1 MTCERDRSA
10 ALNAAAR
17 WYTDLQDPDLDI
29 ETWEAFLDWKRDPGN
44 AAAFQKVEGSLAVLD
59 RASLGYIEAVEAGPQ
74 RRRRFVT
81 ARVRWLSGIAAT
93 LALAAVSYFVVG
105 TLAHPEAIQYATSL
119 GEQRTVELADGSQM
133 TLNTDTE
140 AEVSFTRHQRQV
152 RLIRGQALFEVE
164 KGDMPFVVDAE
175 GHRTTA
181 LGTEFD
187 VYANAGA
194 VEVTLMR
201 GSVIVSLTPAG
212 RGVLGLLSDAPAG
225 TGGRKLVPG
234 ERLIIG
240 KDGVESISDV
250 DPVAAAMWRTG
261 RIQFDDTSVED
272 VLAEL
277 NRYAR
282 TKVRIEDSALAAE
295 RISGSFYVGQEE
307 DFVGSLVIMFSL
319 ETERNGDE
327 ILLSPPSPS
336 VN

>member
-1 MTCERDRSA
+1 MTCEMDRPGT
-10 ALNAAAR
+10 LDAAAR
-17 WYTDLQDPDLDI
+17 WYSDLQDPDLDL
-29 ETWEAFLDWKRDPGN
+29 ETWEAFLDWERDPGN
-44 AAAFQKVEGSLAVLD
+44 AAAFQKVEASLAVLD

-74 RRRRFVT
+74 GRGRFVT
-81 ARVRWLSGIAAT
+81 ARAGWLSGIAAA
-93 LALAAVSYFVVG
+93 LALATVSYFVLG
-105 TLAHPEAIQYATSL
+105 TLARPEPVQYATSL
-119 GEQRTVELADGSQM
+119 GEQRTIELADGSQM

-140 AEVSFTRHQRQV
+140 AEVSFTRNQRHI

-164 KGDMPFVVDAE
+164 KDEMPFVVDAE

-194 VEVTLMR
+194 VAVTLMR
-201 GSVIVSLTPAG
+201 GSVVVSPVPAERWG
-212 RGVLGLLSDAPAG
+212 FGLLSGSPAG
-225 TGGRKLVPG
+225 TGGRELVPG

-240 KDGVESISDV
+240 EDGVESVSDV
-250 DPVAAAMWRTG
+250 DPAKAAMWRTG
-261 RIQFDDTSVED
+261 RIQFDDTSVGD
-272 VLAEL
+272 ALAEL

-319 ETERNGDE
+319 ETERSGDE
-327 ILLSPPSPS
+327 ILLSRISEPD
-336 VN
+336 